1 MVIKLDLKKAFDKL
15 EWPFIRDMLHSINLP
30 PKLIKIILS
39 CISSS
44 QLAILVNGQ
53 PTNFFEPTRGVR
65 QGDPLSPYLFIL
77 GMKFLSLLI
86 IYDNISSGNW
96 TPISLSSNGPSISHT
111 HFADDVFLFAEST
124 ESNALSIKNTLQKFM
139 KHNSLSINNLK
150 SIIYFSDNCH
160 STTCNNISSIL
171 SIKQTSNL
179 GLY

>member
-1 MVIKLDLKKAFDKL
+1 MAIKLDLKKDFDKL

-44 QLAILVNGQ
+44 QLAILINGQ

-65 QGDPLSPYLFIL
+65 QGDPLSSYLFIL

-86 IYDNISSGNW
+86 YHNISSGNW

-111 HFADDVFLFAEST
+111 LFADDVFLFAEST
-124 ESNALSIKNTLQKFM
+124 ESNVLSIK
-139 KHNSLSINNLK
+139 KHS
-150 SIIYFSDNCH
+150 
-160 STTCNNISSIL
+160 
-171 SIKQTSNL
+171 
-179 GLY
+179 

>member
-1 MVIKLDLKKAFDKL
+1 MAIKLDLRKAFDKL

-44 QLAILVNGQ
+44 QLAILINGQ

-65 QGDPLSPYLFIL
+65 QGDPLSSYLFIL

-86 IYDNISSGNW
+86 YHNISSGNW

-111 HFADDVFLFAEST
+111 LFADDVFLFAEST
-124 ESNALSIKNTLQKFM
+124 ESNVLSIK
-139 KHNSLSINNLK
+139 KHS
-150 SIIYFSDNCH
+150 
-160 STTCNNISSIL
+160 
-171 SIKQTSNL
+171 
-179 GLY
+179 